1 MIIMKALK
9 WLYRIN
15 KADKP
20 DLHLVQL
27 IRNRHYIDTPNIN
40 NFEIAQVWQKQ
51 HQIKVDVIES
61 SIFSDIIGYENIKK
75 ILQTMLDSTT
85 PISILLDGSA
95 GCGKSMFLKDI
106 ERHYRY
112 QTYYIDGSRATKAGI
127 FNVLFEDENNQIR
140 YLLID
145 EIDKLNISDQESLL
159 TLIEDGRLIQ
169 VQKNGTMSKKY
180 DNLSVIAASNDKN
193 SILYPL
199 QTRFY
204 KIAIK
209 DYTIDQFKEISRKVL
224 QQYNLSQEVQEYII
238 LRILETKKK
247 PNIRD
252 VKQIAK
258 LCNNDKNMV
267 DLLIES
273 SG

>member
-15 KADKP
+15 KGERP
-20 DLHLVQL
+20 DLDLVQL
-27 IRNRHYIDTPNIN
+27 IHKRQLLFNYPEPQRQYNIQTFDYIKESEKVSNI
-40 NFEIAQVWQKQ
+40 F
-51 HQIKVDVIES
+51 D
-61 SIFSDIIGYENIKK
+61 DIIGYDSIKK
-75 ILQTMLDSTT
+75 ILQTMLNSPS
-85 PISILLDGSA
+85 PISILLDGSP
-95 GCGKSMFLKDI
+95 GCGKSMMLKDI
-106 ERHYRY
+106 EKHYKS

-127 FNVLFEDENNQIR
+127 FNVLFEDESNSIR

-145 EIDKLNISDQESLL
+145 ELDKLNISDQESLL
-159 TLIEDGRLIQ
+159 TLIEDGRIVQ
-169 VQKNGTMSKKY
+169 TQKNGTMSKKY
-180 DNLSVIAASNDKN
+180 DNLSVIAASNDKDN
-193 SILYPL
+193 ILYPL

-209 DYTIDQFKEISRKVL
+209 DYTIEQFKEISRKVL
-224 QQYNLSQEVQEYII
+224 LQYNLSSEVQEYII
-238 LRILETKKK
+238 LKVLESKKK

-252 VKQIAK
+252 IKQLAK
-258 LCNNDKNMV
+258 LCNNSKEMV